1 MGQNVYSLFYRR
13 YSVTFSEVFRADGK
27 HAVNVILSC
36 VLGWFVTVVLVRYCE
51 IGLKSTPVRRRFESI
66 LKENMLTMLAADGI
80 EALISFADARYY
92 IETND
97 TEGCIRS
104 VKKVFGIGSL
114 SVAEECSSDMEDIC
128 STAAEYSVGRI
139 SEGESFAVKARREG
153 SQPYTSMDVGREAGS
168 AIFIRNEEKN
178 VKVDLNTPDKTF
190 FIEVRNNKAYI
201 FDRYIQ
207 CHGGLPLGSQG
218 RVVAE
223 SYDMRGTVSAWMMMK
238 RGCRVAVI
246 GDYNTDLLRKY
257 DPNLRVVNKADEV
270 RDVLGV
276 VKGTSLKDLDSV
288 DVSGYDVPVYFPTVG
303 MSDGDVVS
311 LYGVIS
317 DTESF

>member
-1 MGQNVYSLFYRR
+1 MLY
-13 YSVTFSEVFRADGK
+13 
-27 HAVNVILSC
+27 LSHII
-36 VLGWFVTVVLVRYCE
+36 GWNVTVVLVRYCE

-80 EALISFADARYY
+80 EALITFADARYY
-92 IETND
+92 IETDNI
-97 TEGCIRS
+97 EGCVKS

-114 SVAEECSSDMEDIC
+114 SIAEECSSDMEDIC
-128 STAAEYSVGRI
+128 SKAADYSVGRI
-139 SEGESFAVKARREG
+139 DEGESFAVKARREG

-168 AIFIRNEEKN
+168 AIFIRNEDKN

-223 SYDMRGTVSAWMMMK
+223 SYDMRGAVSAWMMMK
-238 RGCRVAVI
+238 RGCRVAVT
-246 GDYNTDLLRKY
+246 GDYNIDLLRKY
-257 DPNLRVVNKADEV
+257 DPNLRTVKNADEV
-270 RDVLGV
+270 RDVLGA

-288 DVSGYDVPVYFPTVG
+288 GVSDYNVPVYFPTIG
-303 MSDGDVVS
+303 MSDDDVIA
-311 LYGVIS
+311 LHNIIS